1 MAYPGADVLQ
11 IDDGGIER
19 IDYRGTEQYQVTKM
33 FLDCPERTRCA
44 CHRQIH
50 GEMFLDCPERTLVE
64 LPAEEF

>member
-33 FLDCPERTRCA
+33 FLDCPERT
-44 CHRQIH
+44 
-50 GEMFLDCPERTLVE
+50 LVE